1 MSKWWMCN
9 VVWYD
14 GCDAFV
20 SKFILKADEDGVTQE
35 SEGLVGQMLNG
46 NGEVL
51 KIERL
56 YAVDFDNIIA
66 LKDYTEQPELQ
77 RAYDRFKEMWFSHP

>member
-1 MSKWWMCN
+1 MNKWWMCN

-14 GCDAFV
+14 GTDAFV
-20 SKFILKADEDGVTQE
+20 SKFVLKCTVDGVTEE
-35 SEGLVGQMLNG
+35 SEGLVGQMISG

-51 KIERL
+51 KIDRL
-56 YAVDFDNIIA
+56 YPVELENIIA

-77 RAYDRFKEMWFSHP
+77 RAYDRFKEMYF